1 MSKLNCEILDQL
13 RPVCLSHSTY
23 DSYTTRTKLSIMYAI
38 HLLLTIYATLA
49 LSFSCSLAQNSLF
62 APSTSPLATSRL
74 LRRHDHCIGAVGEG
88 IEKLEIPSTQRE
100 TIITVN
106 STTPL
111 IDSTSSGSAWS
122 PSLSTSLQSPA
133 STAEHDHRHSRLP
146 AKLEIDE
153 NEILKTHA
161 FDPPSYYDLDQT
173 EEGMKGVMVAHVVIM
188 SMAFFVFLPLS
199 ELPLPSQSCKKTGYS
214 LLGVCITLFGC

>member
-1 MSKLNCEILDQL
+1 MSKLNCEILD
-13 RPVCLSHSTY
+13 HSTY

-133 STAEHDHRHSRLP
+133 STAEHDHHHSRLLP
-146 AKLEIDE
+146 KLEIDE

-161 FDPPSYYDLDQT
+161 PDPPSYYDLDQT
-173 EEGMKGVMVAHVVIM
+173 GEGLK
-188 SMAFFVFLPLS
+188 
-199 ELPLPSQSCKKTGYS
+199 SQSLMWYS
-214 LLGVCITLFGC
+214 CRSLSSSSFLSVSSLFLRNPVERRAVLYWEYVLRSADTDG